1 MIYDA
6 LCLAANL
13 VCDAKFVAS
22 GVYKA
27 TVAGYESKE
36 LLNQAKDAI
45 LNAGWNGVEIVYRG
59 SDAYIYIA
67 SSTAASATLAQTA
80 NDDQAKSCAKQRM
93 LRPA

>member
-13 VCDAKFVAS
+13 VCDAKFVTS

-67 SSTAASATLAQTA
+67 SSAAASDTLAQTA
-80 NDDQAKSCAKQRM
+80 NDDQTKSCAKQHM
-93 LRPA
+93 LCPA

>member
-1 MIYDA
+1 MIYDT

-13 VCDAKFVAS
+13 VCDAKYVAS

-27 TVAGYESKE
+27 TVTGYENKE
-36 LLNQAKDAI
+36 LLNQAKAAI

-67 SSTAASATLAQTA
+67 SSPDAADALTQTA
-80 NDDQAKSCAKQRM
+80 NDDLAENGFKQHM
-93 LRPA
+93 PRPA

>member
-80 NDDQAKSCAKQRM
+80 NDDLAKNCAKQHM
-93 LRPA
+93 LRLA